1 MTAEALPAAS
11 GVAKGLDEPD
21 DEEDESEDEAEDGAE
36 DEVEDAISGL
46 SAFPLAPAAPVT
58 NAVVV
63 NGDSIA
69 TGRDALRPCVRSKL
83 ITNTTAASANPP
95 IINRE
100 RPCESI
106 TEKNSSRSLPQSV
119 DFSGWVFY
127 TARQSMITHLYSC
140 VLPV

>member
-69 TGRDALRPCVRSKL
+69 TGREALRPCVRSKL
-83 ITNTTAASANPP
+83 ITNTTAARADPP
-95 IINRE
+95 IINRV

-106 TEKNSSRSLPQSV
+106 QNRTLLEAFPKALTSADGCSILRGSL
-119 DFSGWVFY
+119 
-127 TARQSMITHLYSC
+127 
-140 VLPV
+140 